1 MPTKTTVGANMLLIT
16 SSFRNVKSFNLIPVT
31 EDCPYVE
38 AMFDPTSNILAV
50 ITKNMKQSF
59 HMVPRLND
67 EGQPQRLKFPN
78 KETGKTVKEQRVS
91 VDTFSEFYITEKE
104 EILQFLNLFAINAK
118 DYDIEQY
125 FAESGKDVKTSDLI
139 LGPNA

>member
-1 MPTKTTVGANMLLIT
+1 MSIKTTLGANMLLIT

-50 ITKNMKQSF
+50 ITKTMKGAY
-59 HMVPRLND
+59 HMLPKLDDN
-67 EGQPQRLKFPN
+67 GQPQRVKFID
-78 KETGKTVKEQRVS
+78 KETGKTVKEQRVM

-118 DYDIEQY
+118 EYDIDQY
-125 FAESGKDVKTSDLI
+125 FIKSGKDVKTSELI
-139 LGPNA
+139 MGPNV